1 MRYARA
7 FTLVELLAAVVA
19 TGMFVGL
26 GLGAYRAG
34 VVAGDRARSASNLK
48 VLILATQLYAAEHS
62 GEFPKYREDIRGQ
75 EKNGV
80 RWWFGLES
88 WSSVGRSEGQRE
100 IDGEGGPLGP
110 YLGSFVSGGPCPG
123 LVHEGRVVP
132 KYKNS
137 RNFGYGY
144 NEILGSDPWQRRSGI
159 RAEPWRQNQLTKP
172 AMIAVFGTS
181 AQRKPGYPPPTLEE
195 FYLINERERTVHAR
209 FGKQALFAFADGHVG
224 TLPLLPGSED
234 PALGSIKIGRV
245 ARSSLDP
252 ALQP

>member
-1 MRYARA
+1 VKSSSA
-7 FTLVELLAAVVA
+7 FSVIESLAVVVVVAVLA
-19 TGMFVGL
+19 TL

-34 VVAGDRARSASNLK
+34 VAAGDRARSASNLK
-48 VLILATQLYAAEHS
+48 VLILATKLYAVENH
-62 GEFPKYREDIRGQ
+62 GEFPRYREDIRGQ
-75 EKNGV
+75 EKNGI

-88 WSSVGRSEGQRE
+88 WSSTGRGEGQRE

-144 NEILGSDPWQRRSGI
+144 NEILGPDPWQRRAGI
-159 RAEPWRQNQLTKP
+159 RTEPWRQNQISQP
-172 AMIAVFGTS
+172 SQIAVFGTS

-224 TLPLLPGSED
+224 SLPLVAGSED
-234 PALGSIKIGRV
+234 PTLGSIKIGRV
-245 ARSSLDP
+245 ARNSLDP

>member
-1 MRYARA
+1 MTHARA
-7 FTLVELLAAVVA
+7 FSLIELLAAVVITGVLA
-19 TGMFVGL
+19 TL
-26 GLGAYRAG
+26 GLGAYGAG
-34 VVAGDRARSASNLK
+34 LAAGDRARSASNLK
-48 VLILATQLYAAEHS
+48 VLILATQLYASENG

-123 LVHEGRVVP
+123 LAHEGRVIP

-144 NEILGSDPWQRRSGI
+144 NEILGPDPWQRRSGI
-159 RAEPWRQNQLTKP
+159 RTEPWRQNQLVRP
-172 AMIAVFGTS
+172 ALIAVFGTS

-224 TLPLLPGSED
+224 PLPLLPGSED
-234 PALGSIKIGRV
+234 PTLGSIKIGRV
-245 ARSSLDP
+245 ARTSLDP
-252 ALQP
+252 ALHP

>member
-1 MRYARA
+1 LKSSSA
-7 FTLVELLAAVVA
+7 FSLIESLAVVVVVAVLA
-19 TGMFVGL
+19 TL

-34 VVAGDRARSASNLK
+34 VAAGDRARSASNLK
-48 VLILATQLYAAEHS
+48 VLILATKLYAVENH
-62 GEFPKYREDIRGQ
+62 GEFPRYREDIRGQ
-75 EKNGV
+75 EKNGI

-88 WSSVGRSEGQRE
+88 WSSTGRGEGQRE

-144 NEILGSDPWQRRSGI
+144 NEILGPDPWQRRAGI
-159 RAEPWRQNQLTKP
+159 RTEPWRQNQISQP
-172 AMIAVFGTS
+172 SQIAVFGTS

-224 TLPLLPGSED
+224 SLPLVAGSED
-234 PALGSIKIGRV
+234 PTLGSIKIGRV
-245 ARSSLDP
+245 ARNSLDP

>member
-1 MRYARA
+1 MKSSSA
-7 FTLVELLAAVVA
+7 FSVIESLAVVVVVAVLA
-19 TGMFVGL
+19 TL

-34 VVAGDRARSASNLK
+34 VAAGDRARSASNLK
-48 VLILATQLYAAEHS
+48 VLILATKLYAVENH
-62 GEFPKYREDIRGQ
+62 GEFPRYREDIRGQ
-75 EKNGV
+75 EKNGI

-88 WSSVGRSEGQRE
+88 WSSTGRGEGQRE

-144 NEILGSDPWQRRSGI
+144 NEILGPDPWQRRAGI
-159 RAEPWRQNQLTKP
+159 RTEPWRQNQISQP
-172 AMIAVFGTS
+172 SQIAVFGTS

-224 TLPLLPGSED
+224 SLPLVAGSED
-234 PALGSIKIGRV
+234 PTLGSIKIGRV
-245 ARSSLDP
+245 ARNSLDP

>member
-1 MRYARA
+1 MNRSPA
-7 FTLVELLAAVVA
+7 FSLIESLAVLVVVA
-19 TGMFVGL
+19 VLATL
-26 GLGAYRAG
+26 ALGAYRAG
-34 VVAGDRARSASNLK
+34 VAAGDRARSASNLK
-48 VLILATQLYAAEHS
+48 VLILATKLYAAENN

-88 WSSVGRSEGQRE
+88 WSSAGRGEGQRE

-110 YLGSFVSGGPCPG
+110 YLGSFVQGGPCPG
-123 LVHEGRVVP
+123 LAHEGRVVP

-144 NEILGSDPWQRRSGI
+144 NEILGPDPWQRRFGI
-159 RAEPWRQNQLTKP
+159 RTEPWRQIQISKP
-172 AMIAVFGTS
+172 SQIAVFGTS

-224 TLPLLPGSED
+224 SLPLVPGSED
-234 PALGSIKIGRV
+234 PTLGSIKIGRV

>member
-1 MRYARA
+1 LKSSSA
-7 FTLVELLAAVVA
+7 FSLIESLAVVVVVAVLA
-19 TGMFVGL
+19 TL

-34 VVAGDRARSASNLK
+34 VAAGDRARSASNLK
-48 VLILATQLYAAEHS
+48 VLILATKLYAVENH
-62 GEFPKYREDIRGQ
+62 GEFPRYREDIRGQ
-75 EKNGV
+75 EKNGI

-88 WSSVGRSEGQRE
+88 WSSTGRGEGQRE

-144 NEILGSDPWQRRSGI
+144 NEILGPDPWQRRAGI
-159 RAEPWRQNQLTKP
+159 RTEPWRQNQISQP
-172 AMIAVFGTS
+172 SQIAVFGTS

-224 TLPLLPGSED
+224 SLPLVPGSED
-234 PALGSIKIGRV
+234 PTLGPIKIGRV
-245 ARSSLDP
+245 ARTCLDP
-252 ALQP
+252 SLQP

>member
-1 MRYARA
+1 MRSEAA
-7 FTLVELLAAVVA
+7 FSLIELLLALIITAVLA
-19 TGMFVGL
+19 TFGF
-26 GLGAYRAG
+26 GAYRAG
-34 VVAGDRARSASNLK
+34 LAAGDRGRSASNLK
-48 VLILATQLYAAEHS
+48 VLILATQLYASENN

-80 RWWFGLES
+80 RWWFGLEP
-88 WSSVGRSEGQRE
+88 WSSVGRGEGQRE
-100 IDGEGGPLGP
+100 IEGESGPLGP
-110 YLGSFVSGGPCPG
+110 YLGSFVQGGPCPG

-144 NEILGSDPWQRRSGI
+144 NEILGPDPWQRRPGI
-159 RAEPWRQNQLTKP
+159 RTEPWRQIQISKP
-172 AMIAVFGTS
+172 SQIAVFGTS

-209 FGKQALFAFADGHVG
+209 FGKQALFAFADGHVAS
-224 TLPLLPGSED
+224 LPLVPGSED
-234 PALGSIKIGRV
+234 RSLGSIKIGRI

>member
-1 MRYARA
+1 MRAA
-7 FTLVELLAAVVA
+7 AGFSLVELLAALLITAVL
-19 TGMFVGL
+19 TLL
-26 GLGAYRAG
+26 GFGAYRAG
-34 VVAGDRARSASNLK
+34 VAAGDRARSASNLK
-48 VLILATQLYAAEHS
+48 VLILATQLYAIENQ

-100 IDGEGGPLGP
+100 IDGAGGPLGP
-110 YLGSFVSGGPCPG
+110 YLGSFVQGGPCPG
-123 LVHEGRVVP
+123 LSHAARVIP

-144 NEILGSDPWQRRSGI
+144 NEILGPDPWQRRTGI
-159 RAEPWRQNQLTKP
+159 RGEPWRLNQIPKP
-172 AMIAVFGTS
+172 AKIAVFGTS
-181 AQRKPGYPPPTLEE
+181 AQRKPGYPPPTLED

-209 FGKQALFAFADGHVG
+209 FGKQALFAFADGHVAP
-224 TLPLLPGSED
+224 LPLVPGSED
-234 PALGSIKIGRV
+234 PTLGSVKIGRV

>member
-1 MRYARA
+1 MTHARA
-7 FTLVELLAAVVA
+7 FSLIELLAAVVITGVLA
-19 TGMFVGL
+19 TL
-26 GLGAYRAG
+26 GFGAYRAG
-34 VVAGDRARSASNLK
+34 LAAGDRARSASNLK
-48 VLILATQLYAAEHS
+48 VLILATQLYAAENG

-88 WSSVGRSEGQRE
+88 WSSVSRSEGQRE

-123 LVHEGRVVP
+123 LAHEGRVIP

-144 NEILGSDPWQRRSGI
+144 NEILGPDPWQRRSGI
-159 RAEPWRQNQLTKP
+159 RTEPWRQNQLVRP
-172 AMIAVFGTS
+172 ALIAVFGTC

-224 TLPLLPGSED
+224 PLPLLPGSED
-234 PALGSIKIGRV
+234 PTLGSIKIGRV
-245 ARSSLDP
+245 ARATLDP
-252 ALQP
+252 SLQQ

>member
-1 MRYARA
+1 VKSSSA
-7 FTLVELLAAVVA
+7 FSLIESLAVVVVVAVLA
-19 TGMFVGL
+19 TL

-34 VVAGDRARSASNLK
+34 VAAGDRARSASNLK
-48 VLILATQLYAAEHS
+48 VLILATKLYAVENH
-62 GEFPKYREDIRGQ
+62 GEFPRYREDIRGQ
-75 EKNGV
+75 EKNGI

-88 WSSVGRSEGQRE
+88 WSSTGRGEGQRE

-144 NEILGSDPWQRRSGI
+144 NEILGPDPWQRRAGI
-159 RAEPWRQNQLTKP
+159 RTEPWRQNQISQP
-172 AMIAVFGTS
+172 SQIAVFGTS

-224 TLPLLPGSED
+224 SLPLVAGSED
-234 PALGSIKIGRV
+234 PTLGSIKIGRV
-245 ARSSLDP
+245 ARNSLDP

>member
-1 MRYARA
+1 MKSSSA
-7 FTLVELLAAVVA
+7 FSLIESLAVVVVVAVLA
-19 TGMFVGL
+19 TL

-34 VVAGDRARSASNLK
+34 VAAGDRARSASNLK
-48 VLILATQLYAAEHS
+48 VLILATKLYAVENH
-62 GEFPKYREDIRGQ
+62 GEFPRYREDIRGQ
-75 EKNGV
+75 EKNGI

-88 WSSVGRSEGQRE
+88 WSSTGRGEGQRE

-144 NEILGSDPWQRRSGI
+144 NEILGPDPWQRRAGI
-159 RAEPWRQNQLTKP
+159 RTEPWRQNQISQP
-172 AMIAVFGTS
+172 SQIAVFGTS

-224 TLPLLPGSED
+224 SLPLVAGSED
-234 PALGSIKIGRV
+234 PTLGSIKIGRV
-245 ARSSLDP
+245 ARNSLDP

>member
-1 MRYARA
+1 MRREAA
-7 FTLVELLAAVVA
+7 FSLIELLATVLVTAVLA
-19 TGMFVGL
+19 TFGF
-26 GLGAYRAG
+26 GAYRAG
-34 VVAGDRARSASNLK
+34 FSACAQARSASNLK
-48 VLILATQLYAAEHS
+48 VLILATQLYASENN

-80 RWWFGLES
+80 RWWFGLET
-88 WSSVGRSEGQRE
+88 WSSVGRGEGQRE
-100 IDGEGGPLGP
+100 IEGESGPLGP
-110 YLGSFVSGGPCPG
+110 YLGSFVQGGPCPG
-123 LVHEGRVVP
+123 LAHEGRVVP

-144 NEILGSDPWQRRSGI
+144 NEILGPDPWQRRPGI
-159 RAEPWRQNQLTKP
+159 RTEPWRQIQISKP
-172 AMIAVFGTS
+172 SQIAVFGTS

-209 FGKQALFAFADGHVG
+209 FGKQALFAFADGHVAS
-224 TLPLLPGSED
+224 LPLVPGSED
-234 PALGSIKIGRV
+234 RSLESIKIGRI